1 MGGCRAPALSFLAR
15 HPCKRLCSLATKESN
30 NNDSLRGT
38 AVNARRKPRI
48 GLALGGGAARGWSHI
63 GVIQALLEAGVRP
76 DIVCGTSIGALVG
89 AVYAA
94 GELERFEAWVRR
106 LRFRDVVSFM
116 DLGLNGGM
124 LKGERLMAYFRE
136 HFIGRWIE
144 ELAVPYGAV
153 ATALQTGMEVWLRSG
168 SVIEAV
174 RASIAL
180 PGLFSPVRHDGLIL
194 VDGGLVN
201 PVPVSLARAM
211 GAEIVIAVDLSSDLL
226 SHRVRNETPE
236 PEPEAEPSSLVGEWL
251 RKLQERFA
259 PAEPETPAV
268 NEPVLPSLL
277 DVVTASINIMQ
288 VRITRSRMA
297 GEPPELI
304 IAPRLGHLGL
314 LDFHRA
320 EEAIEEGRR
329 AVSVS
334 LHSLD
339 LLGLPNG

>member
-1 MGGCRAPALSFLAR
+1 MGEEQKAIKP
-15 HPCKRLCSLATKESN
+15 
-30 NNDSLRGT
+30 
-38 AVNARRKPRI
+38 VNSPRRPRI
-48 GLALGGGAARGWSHI
+48 GLALGGGAARGWAHI
-63 GVIQALLEAGVRP
+63 GVIQALHEAGVRP

-89 AVYAA
+89 AIYSA
-94 GELERFEAWVRR
+94 GELERFEEWVRT

-124 LKGERLMAYFRE
+124 LKGERLMAYFRKT
-136 HFIGRWIE
+136 FIDRPIE
-144 ELAVPYGAV
+144 EMPIPYAAV
-153 ATALQTGMEVWLRSG
+153 ATALQSGAEVWLRSG
-168 SVIEAV
+168 SVVEAV

-180 PGLFSPVRHDGLIL
+180 PGLFSPVRHDGVIL

-226 SHRVRNETPE
+226 AQRPAAEVATETQPN
-236 PEPEAEPSSLVGEWL
+236 SWMGEWM
-251 RKLQERFA
+251 RKLQNTFSFSESSSVV
-259 PAEPETPAV
+259 PV
-268 NEPVLPSLL
+268 NEPVFPSML
-277 DVVTASINIMQ
+277 DVLTTSINIMQ

-297 GEPPELI
+297 GDPPELM

-320 EEAIEEGRR
+320 AEAIEEGRR
-329 AVSVS
+329 AVSVG

-339 LLGLPNG
+339 LLGIQT